1 MGARRTLAARFS
13 AASCEPLICLSH
25 EARGAAV
32 SASLVKGVHLIVGVR
47 GARIA
52 DRARSVH
59 AGVSGTKSVCVG
71 PRSLRDHHAGRS
83 TVRRRKVAAL
93 RAPMRER
100 KQPPLSRGCQMPAME
115 NPYRAFVAT
124 AADLI
129 CGVRSGVR
137 HCRSA
142 SVLLFMVRSSPRP
155 LGEGADPTASDE
167 LTLCAWHLAGE
178 RTRRVRAPSLRGVLA
193 EAQEPPG

>member
-1 MGARRTLAARFS
+1 MGARRTRRSLQRGELRASNMPLPRRRRCRVGVAGQRRPPHRGSARRTNCGS
-13 AASCEPLICLSH
+13 RSERSRRGLRYEICM
-25 EARGAAV
+25 RGAPISTGSSRWQIYGEEAKGG
-32 SASLVKGVHLIVGVR
+32 SATCAY
-47 GARIA
+47 ARE
-52 DRARSVH
+52 
-59 AGVSGTKSVCVG
+59 K
-71 PRSLRDHHAGRS
+71 
-83 TVRRRKVAAL
+83 AA
-93 RAPMRER
+93 A
-100 KQPPLSRGCQMPAME
+100 LSRGCQMPAME